1 MEASG
6 YDREFPRKLPAPVN
20 ARENSFGT
28 VPAQEEPPVKIM
40 ATILIAEDDEG
51 INSMVSLTLRMQGYE
66 VLQARDGAQTLEIAS
81 SQIPD
86 LILLDVMM
94 PQLSGYDVARAL
106 HEHQDTES
114 IPIIF
119 VTAKQELEDRLQ
131 GLTMAVDYVCKPFVM
146 PELLARIAAAL
157 RTRQLH
163 DELKTSNEKLA
174 RLAITDELTG
184 LCNRRGFLKQ
194 LEEELWRARRFK
206 YSLAILMFDLDHFK
220 AINDSWGHAQGDL
233 VLQEFARVLS
243 HTSRRIDTVG
253 RYGGEEFT
261 ALLPATNAEGAFT
274 VAEKI
279 RIATQ
284 DLEIPLVT
292 NSSAAPGHLNLTVSG
307 GAAILTEIN
316 DNEDETT
323 HLAHLLVQI
332 ADRCLYQAKDAGRN
346 RIVVE
351 TIDSI

>member
-1 MEASG
+1 
-6 YDREFPRKLPAPVN
+6 
-20 ARENSFGT
+20 
-28 VPAQEEPPVKIM
+28 M
-40 ATILIAEDDEG
+40 AVILIAEDDEG
-51 INSMVSLTLRMQGYE
+51 INSMVSLTLRMQGYD
-66 VLQARDGAQTLEIAS
+66 VLQARDGAQTLEMAS
-81 SQIPD
+81 TQIPD
-86 LILLDVMM
+86 LILMDVMM

-106 HEHQDTES
+106 HEHPETES

-163 DELKTSNEKLA
+163 DELKVSNEKLA

-194 LEEELWRARRFK
+194 LEEELWRARRFR

-220 AINDSWGHAQGDL
+220 GVNDTWGHAQGDK
-233 VLQEFARVLS
+233 VLQEFAGILS
-243 HTSRRIDTVG
+243 RSSRRIDTVG
-253 RYGGEEFT
+253 RFGGEEFT

-284 DLEIPLVT
+284 ELEINMVANKPANLD
-292 NSSAAPGHLNLTVSG
+292 HLKVTVSG
-307 GAAILTEIN
+307 GAAILGEI
-316 DNEDETT
+316 DDAEEETT
-323 HLAHLLVQI
+323 HLAHTLVQI
-332 ADRCLYQAKDAGRN
+332 ADRCLYRAKDAGRN
-346 RIVVE
+346 CIVVE